1 MRTAQQGSCRTDIL
15 DELFS
20 VNHEIENMR
29 PPRLVA
35 RVDKKRLY
43 WMLALAVCAF
53 FASYFLASRFEFVV
67 FAVCIVIALV
77 YGIRLALRDD
87 ARGIIDERGVLDSRL
102 TYGIIRWS
110 DIARVYVSEYQHND
124 HVCLELTNPEH
135 YLKRHSIVT
144 RGLLKFHQARNKISP
159 FNINTRVLDVST
171 DEVYRAILEGWRFY
185 RET

>member
-1 MRTAQQGSCRTDIL
+1 M
-15 DELFS
+15 
-20 VNHEIENMR
+20 NPEIENVR

-53 FASYFLASRFEFVV
+53 VVSYFLASRFEFVV
-67 FAVCIVIALV
+67 LSVCIVIALV

-87 ARGIIDERGVLDSRL
+87 TQVVIDERGVLDSRL
-102 TYGIIRWS
+102 AYGLIRWR
-110 DIARVYVSEYQHND
+110 DITRVYVSEYQYNE
-124 HVCLELTNPEH
+124 HVCLELVNPEH

-171 DEVYRAILEGWRFY
+171 HDIYHAIIENWTFY
-185 RET
+185 TEQKS

>member
-1 MRTAQQGSCRTDIL
+1 MAKLGSCLTEIL
-15 DELFS
+15 DKLFS
-20 VNHEIENMR
+20 MNPEIENVR

-53 FASYFLASRFEFVV
+53 AVSYFLASRFEFVV
-67 FAVCIVIALV
+67 LSACIAVALV

-87 ARGIIDERGVLDSRL
+87 TRVIIDERGVLDSRL
-102 TYGIIRWS
+102 AYGIIRWR
-110 DIARVYVSEYQHND
+110 DIARVYVSEYQNNE
-124 HVCLELTNPEH
+124 HVCLELVNPEH

-171 DEVYRAILEGWRFY
+171 DEIYHAVLEGWKFY